1 MAVNDGVVECGGEI
15 AGSGRG
21 ERSERGPGS
30 ESGSYLSEV
39 ALDARCLERVFE
51 GGHGG

>member
-1 MAVNDGVVECGGEI
+1 MAVNDGVVECGGEM

-21 ERSERGPGS
+21 QRSDGGPGS
-30 ESGSYLSEV
+30 KSGLYLSEV

-51 GGHGG
+51 GDHEG